1 MPEVTGTLAQQF
13 ELVSDT
19 PTDINVISLRFALAV
34 KAIEII
40 GKDLAE
46 KLAHTSDPVL
56 ARKLEDEAAALIEG
70 INRELACL
78 LEAKRRWE
86 AARNWLFL
94 RLSCALRTAR
104 ADHPRIAT
112 LSACSTR
119 RESPSWLAF

>member
-19 PTDINVISLRFALAV
+19 PTDINIINLRFTLAL

-46 KLAHTSDPVL
+46 KLAHASEPIL
-56 ARKLEDEAAALIEG
+56 ARRLEDEAAELIEG

-78 LEAKRRWE
+78 VEAKRRWE
-86 AARNWLFL
+86 DRS
-94 RLSCALRTAR
+94 R
-104 ADHPRIAT
+104 
-112 LSACSTR
+112 
-119 RESPSWLAF
+119 